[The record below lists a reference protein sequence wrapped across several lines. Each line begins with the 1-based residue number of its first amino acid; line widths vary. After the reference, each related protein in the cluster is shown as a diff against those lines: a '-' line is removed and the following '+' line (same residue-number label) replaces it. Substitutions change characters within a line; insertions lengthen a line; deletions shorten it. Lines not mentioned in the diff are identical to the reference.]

1 VRIFSALYAK
11 VMAWSRHH
19 NAVYFLAGMSFIESI
34 FWPIPVDV
42 MLAPMALA
50 KPNKAVRYA
59 WIATITS
66 VLGAAIGYALGAT
79 LYDPVVVPLL
89 ESLHA
94 LDKMKIAEAWFM
106 EYGVWVIFIAGF
118 SPIPYKVF
126 TLTAGLMGMAFM
138 PFIIASV
145 IGRGARF
152 FLVALL
158 MAKGGKK
165 MEKKLQQY
173 VEYLGWGVVVLAV
186 VLYLALR

>member
-1 VRIFSALYAK
+1 
-11 VMAWSRHH
+11 MWSRHH
-19 NAVYFLAGMSFIESI
+19 NASYFLSGMSFIESI

-42 MLAPMALA
+42 MLAPMAMA
-50 KPNKAVRYA
+50 KPNKAVHF
-59 WIATITS
+59 ATLATVTS
-66 VLGAAIGYALGAT
+66 VLGAVVGYYLGAT
-79 LYDPVVVPLL
+79 LYDPVVVPII

-94 LDKMKIAEAWFM
+94 VDKMQVAETWFL

-126 TLTAGLMGMAFM
+126 TLTAGVLSMAFI
-138 PFIIASV
+138 PFVLASLV
-145 IGRGARF
+145 GRGARF

-158 MAKGGKK
+158 MAKGGEK

-186 VLYLALR
+186 ILYFALR

>member
-1 VRIFSALYAK
+1 MRIFSALYAK
-11 VMAWSRHH
+11 VMMWSRHH
-19 NAVYFLAGMSFIESI
+19 NASYFLSGMSFIESI

-42 MLAPMALA
+42 MLAPMAMA
-50 KPNKAVRYA
+50 KPNKAVHF
-59 WIATITS
+59 ATLATVTS
-66 VLGAAIGYALGAT
+66 VLGAVVGYYLGAT
-79 LYDPVVVPLL
+79 LYDPVVVPII

-94 LDKMKIAEAWFM
+94 VDKMQVAETWFL

-126 TLTAGLMGMAFM
+126 TLTAGVLSMAFI
-138 PFIIASV
+138 PFVLASLV
-145 IGRGARF
+145 GRGARF

-158 MAKGGKK
+158 MAKGGEK

-186 VLYLALR
+186 ILYFALR

>member
-1 VRIFSALYAK
+1 MRIFSALYAK
-11 VMAWSRHH
+11 VMTWSRHH
-19 NAVYFLAGMSFIESI
+19 NAAYFLAGMSFIESI

-50 KPNKAVRYA
+50 QPNKAVRYA

-66 VLGAAIGYALGAT
+66 VLGAVVGYVLGAT

-94 LDKMKIAEAWFM
+94 MDKMKVAEAWFM

-126 TLTAGLMGMAFM
+126 TVTAGLMSMAFL
-138 PFIIASV
+138 PFVIASI

-152 FLVALL
+152 FLVSLL
-158 MAKGGKK
+158 MAKGGEK

-173 VEYLGWGVVVLAV
+173 VEYLGWGVVALAV
-186 VLYLALR
+186 VLYFALR